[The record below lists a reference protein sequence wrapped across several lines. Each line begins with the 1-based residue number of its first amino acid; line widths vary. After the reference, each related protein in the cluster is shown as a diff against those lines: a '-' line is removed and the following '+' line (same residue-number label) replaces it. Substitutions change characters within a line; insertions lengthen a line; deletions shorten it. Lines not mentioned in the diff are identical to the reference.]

1 MSEAVVLEHA
11 AACGTDFL
19 VYTGNFCGY
28 CRALKNLLN
37 RNDLTF
43 TEYNFDEHDGL
54 RRAVVQAT
62 DIAPSPWCLTSVASS
77 RCLSVGLMKPT
88 ATQENVVSHSFNA
101 CDARWESCA
110 LGMFNQFHSPA
121 RRLEQVSDGP
131 SVLNGN
137 PHVLFTV
144 HPKKALGFKFAQP
157 QTQFHGRTRRVA
169 CTPPLDAIG
178 NGELKQFLCHGAAL
192 RKSTDD
198 QRPHRRFFRN
208 QFSS

>member
-62 DIAPSPWCLTSVASS
+62 GHRTVP
-77 RCLSVGLMKPT
+77 
-88 ATQENVVSHSFNA
+88 VV
-101 CDARWESCA
+101 CDLR
-110 LGMFNQFHSPA
+110 GDQPMFIGGFDETN
-121 RRLEQVSDGP
+121 RYL
-131 SVLNGN
+131 
-137 PHVLFTV
+137 
-144 HPKKALGFKFAQP
+144 KK
-157 QTQFHGRTRRVA
+157 R
-169 CTPPLDAIG
+169 
-178 NGELKQFLCHGAAL
+178 
-192 RKSTDD
+192 S
-198 QRPHRRFFRN
+198 
-208 QFSS
+208 

>member
-62 DIAPSPWCLTSVASS
+62 GHRTVP
-77 RCLSVGLMKPT
+77 
-88 ATQENVVSHSFNA
+88 VVFDLRGEHP
-101 CDARWESCA
+101 
-110 LGMFNQFHSPA
+110 MFI
-121 RRLEQVSDGP
+121 G
-131 SVLNGN
+131 
-137 PHVLFTV
+137 
-144 HPKKALGFKFAQP
+144 GFDE
-157 QTQFHGRTRRVA
+157 TNRY
-169 CTPPLDAIG
+169 
-178 NGELKQFLCHGAAL
+178 L
-192 RKSTDD
+192 RKTS
-198 QRPHRRFFRN
+198 
-208 QFSS
+208 